1 MKLKIGQTWISK
13 THPHEDFEIYDG
25 VDDSFVMSDMELYG
39 EYEFDELPETAKIF
53 FWKRVNDDAFHEF
66 IVSKKGENYD
76 SAFPYAN
83 CGECKKGT
91 LVNKIKKYNMKLVSN
106 DGEIISNKVVEK

>member
-1 MKLKIGQTWISK
+1 MKLCIGQKYISK
-13 THPHEDFEIYDG
+13 THPHEDFEIYNG

-53 FWKRVNDDAFHEF
+53 FWKRINLEAFDKF
-66 IVSKKGENYD
+66 VASKKGEDYD
-76 SAFPYAN
+76 TTFPYAN

-91 LVNKIKKYNMKLVSN
+91 LVNKIKKYNMKLVN
-106 DGEIISNKVVEK
+106 